1 MTALSLISEAPAVFS
16 PDRKYRY
23 VLRRRVGFGDR
34 SVLVVML
41 NPSIADEERDDATV
55 KRVIGFAV
63 AYGFSWL
70 TVCNAFGFCS
80 TEPENL
86 YRVDDPVG
94 PDNDST
100 IVREATRAERVIVGW
115 GNEGV
120 FQDRDKAVMK
130 LLRDAGKPAYCWKIT
145 NTGQPSHP
153 LYLPKTTELMIYT
166 GRE

>member
-1 MTALSLISEAPAVFS
+1 MSITSFRSPKAGKRRVRTVRRYVSDAISRKATVTALSLISEAPAVFS
-16 PDRKYRY
+16 PDRKYRC

-100 IVREATRAERVIVGW
+100 IV
-115 GNEGV
+115 
-120 FQDRDKAVMK
+120 
-130 LLRDAGKPAYCWKIT
+130 
-145 NTGQPSHP
+145 
-153 LYLPKTTELMIYT
+153 
-166 GRE
+166 